1 MSLLCGLSKLPRRV
15 PAAQA
20 AAAVGL
26 KTVGTVPSAA
36 GDLGPPYV
44 LRVAPIRF
52 FFPSLF
58 TSLFT
63 RCFIPPAPLCSP
75 KLPASVPSL
84 PQPGLPC
91 SRGSAK
97 ATPGLRSPA
106 ALVLTGSPLRARAPC
121 SEHPGQEVK
130 GARPPCSLLDLSQQ
144 PLDPNGS
151 KVNQSLSLE
160 RWGSGHQLQL
170 LLLNSAFPIK

>member
-1 MSLLCGLSKLPRRV
+1 MGQCHLLLGNWVLPMCSEWPLSDFYFPPFSPHCSLAASLPQHPFVPPNSLHLSRHP
-15 PAAQA
+15 
-20 AAAVGL
+20 
-26 KTVGTVPSAA
+26 
-36 GDLGPPYV
+36 
-44 LRVAPIRF
+44 
-52 FFPSLF
+52 
-58 TSLFT
+58 
-63 RCFIPPAPLCSP
+63 
-75 KLPASVPSL
+75 

-106 ALVLTGSPLRARAPC
+106 ALVLTGSPLGARAPC

-130 GARPPCSLLDLSQQ
+130 GARRPCSLLDPAQQ
-144 PLDPNGS
+144 LLDPNGS